1 MAVRSASSK
10 PAKQRGNGTPSS
22 TAREGAPP
30 KSRRGDAASQPASA
44 GGTEHDAGGG
54 VAAGGS
60 GRYRRL
66 PTGAHGLDPEEVRRD
81 QRERLQT
88 ALIELIAQRG
98 YQAVRILD
106 LTKLARVSRPT
117 FYSLYADK
125 EELFLAAYDEIAKR
139 TASTIMAAYETQGS
153 PGERL
158 RGAMRAFAELAA
170 AEPEAVSLMVLGAFG
185 AGSKALERRNHTLR
199 ALEQNIAASRSVVA
213 RGGGGTRGA
222 RRARETGATD
232 LTVKVILGGIR
243 EVTAARLRRGQ
254 AGALPAL
261 ADELVAW
268 AESYP
273 AKAPAGLAPSAGKAR
288 RADAGDE
295 SAVAGSEDRR
305 AGLPTSERARQAE
318 GRLPSGRHELPRQF
332 IVKNQRERIIDA
344 TAAIVAEKGLA
355 GLTIPEIARRANV
368 SHQTFYEMYPTKE
381 DAFLGA
387 QKVGL
392 HQALGIAV
400 QAYEAQGEDWPM
412 GVAAGIRALLDYL
425 ASEPAHAHLTVVDTF
440 AASPLAIEI
449 RDTGLHAFAAYL
461 QPGYHYAAS
470 HSVPG
475 IAPEAIAGGIWQV
488 LHNHIEHER
497 VEDISELAPQ
507 LVYVALAP
515 FLGGKEA
522 GRIAR
527 RRPAPAT
534 EPAAAEPAATR

>member
-1 MAVRSASSK
+1 MSNGGFVAKMAVL
-10 PAKQRGNGTPSS
+10 
-22 TAREGAPP
+22 
-30 KSRRGDAASQPASA
+30 DASA
-44 GGTEHDAGGG
+44 N
-54 VAAGGS
+54 S

-81 QRERLQT
+81 QRERLRT
-88 ALIELIAQRG
+88 ALIELIAERG

-117 FYSLYADK
+117 FYSLYTDK

-139 TASTIMAAYETQGS
+139 TAQTIMAAYETQGS

-158 RGAMRAFAELAA
+158 RTAMRAFAGLAA

-185 AGSKALERRNHTLR
+185 AGPKALERRNLTLQ
-199 ALEQNIAASRSVVA
+199 ALEQSISAARSERARGRSGSA
-213 RGGGGTRGA
+213 RGGSGSASARKGA
-222 RRARETGATD
+222 AAAAAASTD
-232 LTVKVILGGIR
+232 LTVRVILGGIR

-254 AGALPAL
+254 AAALPGL
-261 ADELVAW
+261 ADELAAW

-273 AKAPAGLAPSAGKAR
+273 ARLPAGLLEHPSEGER
-288 RADAGDE
+288 R
-295 SAVAGSEDRR
+295 SKHSEDTQDGR
-305 AGLPTSERARQAE
+305 AGLAASERARQAE
-318 GRLPSGRHELPRQF
+318 GRLPSGRHDLPRQF
-332 IVKNQRERIIDA
+332 IVKNQRERIVDA

-368 SHQTFYEMYPTKE
+368 SHQTFYEMYPTKD

-400 QAYEAQGEDWPM
+400 EAYDAQGEDWPM

-461 QPGYHYAAS
+461 QPGYHHAPAGRS
-470 HSVPG
+470 IGGV
-475 IAPEAIAGGIWQV
+475 APEATAGGIWQV

-497 VEDISELAPQ
+497 VQDIAALAPQ
-507 LVYVALAP
+507 LVFVALTP
-515 FLGGKEA
+515 FIGPKEA
-522 GRIAR
+522 ARIAR
-527 RRPAPAT
+527 RRTVTAPAT
-534 EPAAAEPAATR
+534 AATSVSAATAAR

>member
-1 MAVRSASSK
+1 MPGRGSAIEPAEHGSS
-10 PAKQRGNGTPSS
+10 ANGF
-22 TAREGAPP
+22 AAP
-30 KSRRGDAASQPASA
+30 QP
-44 GGTEHDAGGG
+44 GG
-54 VAAGGS
+54 VGGA

-66 PTGAHGLDPEEVRRD
+66 PTGAHGLDPAEVQRD

-88 ALIELIAQRG
+88 ALIELIAERG

-125 EELFLAAYDEIAKR
+125 EELFLATYDEIAQR
-139 TASTIMAAYETQGS
+139 TASTILEAYGTRGS

-158 RGAMRAFAELAA
+158 RTAMRAFAGLAA

-185 AGSKALERRNHTLR
+185 AGPKALERRNRTLE
-199 ALEQNIAASRSVVA
+199 ALEQSIRASRAQGGSR
-213 RGGGGTRGA
+213 RGGGGARSRKAAGSRGGRPA
-222 RRARETGATD
+222 AHTD

-254 AGALPAL
+254 ADVLPGL
-261 ADELVAW
+261 ADELAAW

-273 AKAPAGLAPSAGKAR
+273 AKLPAGLDPPSAAAR
-288 RADAGDE
+288 RGKRAGDGGE
-295 SAVAGSEDRR
+295 GDGDH
-305 AGLPTSERARQAE
+305 AGLRASERARQAE
-318 GRLPSGRHELPRQF
+318 GRLPSGRHDLPRQF
-332 IVKNQRERIIDA
+332 IVKNQRERIVDA

-355 GLTIPEIARRANV
+355 ALTIPEIARRANV

-392 HQALGIAV
+392 HQALQIAV

-412 GVAAGIRALLDYL
+412 GVAAGLHALLGYL

-440 AASPLAIEI
+440 AASPLATEI
-449 RDTGLHAFAAYL
+449 RETGLHAFGAYL
-461 QPGYHYAAS
+461 QPGYHHVPAGRT
-470 HSVPG
+470 VPG

-488 LHNHIEHER
+488 LHNHIEHEPI
-497 VEDISELAPQ
+497 EDITGLAPQ
-507 LVYVALAP
+507 LVYFALTP

-522 GRIAR
+522 ARIAR
-527 RRPAPAT
+527 KRPAGAPGASG
-534 EPAAAEPAATR
+534 AA

>member
-1 MAVRSASSK
+1 MSVRNASPKQAKPVQAPSRNVGASAK
-10 PAKQRGNGTPSS
+10 AGGARGSS
-22 TAREGAPP
+22 TGEP
-30 KSRRGDAASQPASA
+30 AAD
-44 GGTEHDAGGG
+44 EH
-54 VAAGGS
+54 GGS

-66 PTGAHGLDPEEVRRD
+66 PTGAHGLDPEEVQRD

-88 ALIELIAQRG
+88 ALIELIAERG

-117 FYSLYADK
+117 FYSLYTDK
-125 EELFLAAYDEIAKR
+125 EELFLAAYDEIAVR
-139 TASTIMAAYETQGS
+139 TAKTILEAYGTRGS

-158 RGAMRAFAELAA
+158 RRAMRAFAELAA

-185 AGSKALERRNHTLR
+185 AGPKALERRNRTLQ
-199 ALEQNIAASRSVVA
+199 ALEQSISSSRTQTGAGSSGGDGGS
-213 RGGGGTRGA
+213 GGGGGSGRTRKGA
-222 RRARETGATD
+222 AAGTD
-232 LTVKVILGGIR
+232 LTVKMILGGIR

-254 AGALPAL
+254 AATLPGL
-261 ADELVAW
+261 ADDLAAW

-273 AKAPAGLAPSAGKAR
+273 AKLPAGLYPAGPGASGREGK
-288 RADAGDE
+288 RAKGTGVGDGHGE
-295 SAVAGSEDRR
+295 ADGQSGTMA
-305 AGLPTSERARQAE
+305 SERARQAE
-318 GRLPSGRHELPRQF
+318 GRLPSGRHDLPRQF
-332 IVKNQRERIIDA
+332 IVKNQRERIVDA
-344 TAAIVAEKGLA
+344 TAAIVAEKGLQ

-368 SHQTFYEMYPTKE
+368 SHQTFYEMYPTKH

-392 HQALGIAV
+392 HEALRITVA
-400 QAYEAQGEDWPM
+400 AYEAQGGDWPT

-461 QPGYHYAAS
+461 QPGYHYAS
-470 HSVPG
+470 SERRVPG

-497 VEDISELAPQ
+497 VQDIAALAPQ

-515 FLGGKEA
+515 FIGGKEA
-522 GRIAR
+522 ARIAR
-527 RRPAPAT
+527 KRVQAT
-534 EPAAAEPAATR
+534 TP

>member
-1 MAVRSASSK
+1 MSVRDASSK
-10 PAKQRGNGTPSS
+10 AGKQGGMASRNGAPAAENGRTRSAAGAGAPA
-22 TAREGAPP
+22 AREGE
-30 KSRRGDAASQPASA
+30 SA
-44 GGTEHDAGGG
+44 HEGEQ
-54 VAAGGS
+54 V

-139 TASTIMAAYETQGS
+139 TASTIMAAYQTQGS

-158 RGAMRAFAELAA
+158 RRAMRAFAELAA

-185 AGSKALERRNHTLR
+185 AGSKALERRNQTLQ
-199 ALEQNIAASRSVVA
+199 ALELSIAASRAPAGRGDAKKARKGPVA
-213 RGGGGTRGA
+213 AAATGGA
-222 RRARETGATD
+222 E

-261 ADELVAW
+261 ADELAAW

-273 AKAPAGLAPSAGKAR
+273 LKPPAGLKAPAAGAHREEHEEEGHASASGGSLASA
-288 RADAGDE
+288 
-295 SAVAGSEDRR
+295 
-305 AGLPTSERARQAE
+305 RARQAE
-318 GRLPSGRHELPRQF
+318 GRLPSGRHDLPRQF
-332 IVKNQRERIIDA
+332 IVKNQRERIVDA
-344 TAAIVAEKGLA
+344 TATIVAEKGLA

-400 QAYEAQGEDWPM
+400 QAYEGQGEDWPM

-449 RDTGLHAFAAYL
+449 RDTGVHAFAAYL
-461 QPGYHYAAS
+461 QPGYHYAS
-470 HSVPG
+470 SERSIPG

-488 LHNHIEHER
+488 LHNHIEHEG
-497 VEDISELAPQ
+497 VQDIAELAPQ

-515 FLGGKEA
+515 FIGGKEA

-527 RRPAPAT
+527 KRPAPA
-534 EPAAAEPAATR
+534 PAAAG

>member
-1 MAVRSASSK
+1 MSARGASTK
-10 PAKQRGNGTPSS
+10 PAKQGSAAARNGKP
-22 TAREGAPP
+22 AA
-30 KSRRGDAASQPASA
+30 KNVRGDGTGKPQSASR
-44 GGTEHDAGGG
+44 EHGADGG
-54 VAAGGS
+54 VATAGS

-125 EELFLAAYDEIAKR
+125 EELFLAAYDEIAQR
-139 TASTIMAAYETQGS
+139 TARTIMAAYETQGS

-158 RGAMRAFAELAA
+158 RSAMRAFAELAA

-185 AGSKALERRNHTLR
+185 AGPKALERRNHTLQ
-199 ALEQNIAASRSVVA
+199 ALERSIGASRSASAPRAGGAKA
-213 RGGGGTRGA
+213 RKGRQK
-222 RRARETGATD
+222 ESD

-254 AGALPAL
+254 AGTLPAL
-261 ADELVAW
+261 SDELAAW

-273 AKAPAGLAPSAGKAR
+273 AKAPAGLTPADATGR
-288 RADAGDE
+288 RASTKSADE
-295 SAVAGSEDRR
+295 HEDGR
-305 AGLPTSERARQAE
+305 AGLPASERARQAE
-318 GRLPSGRHELPRQF
+318 GRLPSGRHDLPRQF
-332 IVKNQRERIIDA
+332 IVKNQRERIVDA
-344 TAAIVAEKGLA
+344 TAAIVAEKGLQ

-368 SHQTFYEMYPTKE
+368 SHQTFYEMYPTKD

-392 HQALGIAV
+392 HQALAIAV
-400 QAYEAQGEDWPM
+400 RAYEAQGDDWPM

-461 QPGYHYAAS
+461 QPGYHYSSSS

-497 VEDISELAPQ
+497 VEDIAGLAPQ

-515 FLGGKEA
+515 FIGGKEA

-527 RRPAPAT
+527 KRPI
-534 EPAAAEPAATR
+534 AATPA